1 MLSQLIADYLLNYMV
16 LLPCLLLMEAG
27 VATVFHWEKIRPP
40 RGFWIGW
47 QVLAFLLVVM
57 LTVTGAG
64 DIQDLLRFETVFSW
78 EDVNLIPLRWALEDM
93 RGFVLNVVL
102 FLPLGCLLP
111 LLFRQGTGMRDTVL
125 TGFLLS
131 LLIEVSQLST
141 FRATDVDDLLANTL
155 GTLLGFLL
163 FRLLLS
169 KVRVFQ
175 ADNQGSW
182 PVRHLALLTA
192 AGLFFF
198 QMFLGGPIQRVAFS
212 WIYGY

>member
-1 MLSQLIADYLLNYMV
+1 MLSQIIADYLLDYGV
-16 LLPCLLLMEAG
+16 VLPCLLLLEAG
-27 VATVFHWEKIRPP
+27 VATVFHWEKIRSP
-40 RGFWIGW
+40 RGFWVGW
-47 QVLAFLLVVM
+47 QVLALLLVVM
-57 LTVTGAG
+57 LAVTGAG

-93 RGFVLNVVL
+93 RGFLLNVLL

-111 LLFRQGTGMRDTVL
+111 LLFRRGTGLGETAL

-175 ADNQGSW
+175 VDNQGSW
-182 PVRHLALLTA
+182 AIRHMALLTA
-192 AGLFFF
+192 VGLFFF
-198 QMFLGGPIQRVAFS
+198 QMFLGGPIQRMAFS